1 MTKQT
6 FLKGALILIAA
17 SLITRFLG
25 FVNRIVVARVMG
37 EEGIGL
43 YMMAMPTLFLATA
56 ITQFGLP
63 TAISKRVAEADVRG
77 DNDQIKK
84 IVVVSLTVTLSIS
97 IVFVGV
103 LYLAA
108 PFLADKLLKDARVIY
123 PLLAI
128 GPVIPILAVAAVL
141 RGYFQG
147 KQNMKPQSFSQ
158 VIEQIVRISCTVFLV
173 KFFLPYG
180 VEFAAL
186 GAMISVLI
194 GEFISLLYMF
204 YQFKRKKTVKIRSQF
219 VTALKGGKQ
228 TLDRLFSI
236 ALPATGSRLV
246 ASGTHFLEPI
256 LTAQSLA
263 LAGVGTAMATR
274 QYGEL
279 TGYALPLLF
288 LPTFITNS
296 LATAL
301 LPSISEANEQN
312 RHQFVHYRIHQA
324 IRLSFA
330 SGAIATVILT
340 VFAGPILH
348 YMYGSESAERFILL
362 MAPFYLMMYIQMPLS
377 TALQALDAAKSAMWN
392 TIIGAGVKIILL
404 VSLASNAKFG
414 IIGVAISMIVT
425 VVLITL
431 LHLISL
437 ARVAGF
443 RLSWKEL
450 GQMLGLLGLTVFS
463 AHLLKGIFASSLYNL
478 PAFLLLLLILTVLY
492 LLFMLS
498 FGFITRA
505 EVEQFLSRKK
515 R

>member
-77 DNDQIKK
+77 DNEQIKK

-97 IVFVGV
+97 IVFVGF
-103 LYLAA
+103 LYFAA
-108 PFLADKLLKDARVIY
+108 PYLADKLLKDARVIY

-194 GEFISLLYMF
+194 GEFISLLYML

-228 TLDRLFSI
+228 TLERLFSI

-312 RHQFVHYRIHQA
+312 RHQFVHYRIQQYITA
-324 IRLSFA
+324 FCFRCNSNSNSDGISR
-330 SGAIATVILT
+330 
-340 VFAGPILH
+340 
-348 YMYGSESAERFILL
+348 SESSIICTEARARSDSSCSWLL
-362 MAPFYLMMYIQMPLS
+362 YLMMYIQMPLS

-443 RLSWKEL
+443 RLSLKEI
-450 GQMLGLLGLTVFS
+450 GQMLGLLGLTAFT

-478 PAFLLLLLILTVLY
+478 PTFLLLLSILTVLY

-505 EVEQFLSRKK
+505 EIEQFLTRKK